1 MEYVIIGLAFLSI
14 CVNPAMAGRYLFGYR
29 FDNER
34 NLKHVKALQ
43 LFNGVASI
51 VLFVLLIVLFD
62 KLAEGYVI
70 NW

>member
-1 MEYVIIGLAFLSI
+1 MEYVIIGLVFLGI
-14 CVNPAMAGRYLFGYR
+14 CVNPAMAGRYIFGYN
-29 FDNER
+29 FSNER